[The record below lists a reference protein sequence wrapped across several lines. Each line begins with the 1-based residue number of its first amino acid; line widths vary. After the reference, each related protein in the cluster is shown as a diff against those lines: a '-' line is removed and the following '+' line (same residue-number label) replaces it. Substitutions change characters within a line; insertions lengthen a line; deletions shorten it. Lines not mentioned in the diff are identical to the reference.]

1 MHGIGFET
9 KSAVLLNLTVSL
21 VTLPFAMI
29 SRSGAVSLVAV
40 APHLPEVAGLALR
53 GMASA
58 VFDLRLVR
66 RLGQRLVQ
74 LIAFLLV
81 GIGGLLLWEAAF
93 PFQYASLVP
102 VSFTLHR

>member
-21 VTLPFAMI
+21 VTPPFAMI
-29 SRSGAVSLVAV
+29 NRSGAVSLVAV
-40 APHLPEVAGLALR
+40 VPHLPEVAGLALGVWR
-53 GMASA
+53 AL
-58 VFDLRLVR
+58 FRCRLVR

-81 GIGGLLLWEAAF
+81 GICGLLLRGAAF